1 MKASKKVEHVLL
13 TGINEQIPQ
22 GDGTATN
29 ISNFTVDPKTG
40 GWDSRIGY
48 EKFQTADALYGPF
61 DPDGETFSN
70 YVWSTQ
76 HGAIQHYMYER
87 VKVVGGADSGLN
99 QLCSVFG
106 NPNTP
111 SNSRVWIDS
120 LVRRGTDDA
129 GLQYVP
135 YGRFLVI
142 LNGHNRPV
150 RLDPRTG
157 YAHPLGW
164 VQRPAPPTPWGVD
177 EDDTRPGGFQG
188 APIVDYPVYLHPKA
202 EGMLEISGDTEGL
215 GYSQATRKN
224 AFRWRV
230 SFISDSGSE
239 SPMSEATEALT
250 WTTSPSDVASIPDW
264 DGGIGAAD
272 PVPAAAVDMPGNFNL
287 KRQAV
292 YLGDLPRGPAGT
304 VARRVYRTKNLG
316 EFHTGT
322 ANADTGI
329 LGEIEEYFYVGQVN
343 NNNETAYV
351 DYLPDL
357 ALTRLAPLET
367 DSVELPVP
375 AASFGAAY
383 FGRLWLDGGPAD
395 PYRVYYSNPNAPD
408 SFGATSFFDF
418 GTSEGGA
425 ITNLL
430 VYNNQLLVFRERAI
444 DIIRPS
450 ARGFIQ
456 VPFVQGLGTKAS
468 NTITVVPNA
477 GVIFLSNNGVYLLR
491 GTNDGGGTLE
501 THKLSENILG
511 TIERLTPSVI
521 GKAVATYSHTWDE
534 WHCYFPADGAE
545 KPNLGI
551 VLHFKKDGWSIREG
565 FPISSIAT
573 DGRGNIVFGEK
584 DGRPAGWS
592 NGDDYEAGLFV
603 VSRRRAMG
611 HVVNFVDGEN
621 ETGLSPAPTSTY
633 KTHWMDFGYP
643 AQKKFVK
650 YVYLYVLTEGDNTI
664 GLTHFKD
671 YSLTGTAATGRK
683 MQRAEYVDQAVYDTA
698 AWDTALWEENMVTEI
713 RYPISQ
719 KDSSRFAF
727 EIKTDA
733 DIILI
738 GYSVEF
744 AVNETITAR
753 GKK

>member
-1 MKASKKVEHVLL
+1 VKSAKKVEHVLL

-22 GDGTATN
+22 GGGTATN

-76 HGAIQHYMYER
+76 HGAVQHYMYER
-87 VKVVGGADSGLN
+87 VKVVGGVDSGLN

-106 NPNTP
+106 NPAVQT
-111 SNSRVWIDS
+111 NSRIWVDS

-164 VQRPAPPTPWGVD
+164 IHRPAPPTPWGVD
-177 EDDTRPGGFQG
+177 GDDTRPGGFQG
-188 APIVDYPVYLHPKA
+188 APIVDYPNNPNGK
-202 EGMLEISGDTEGL
+202 MEISGAVEGL
-215 GYSQATRKN
+215 GYAINDRTN

-239 SPMSEATEALT
+239 SPMSEATEALVWAT
-250 WTTSPSDVASIPDW
+250 NESNVVVVPPNTPDW
-264 DGGIGAAD
+264 LEGE
-272 PVPAAAVDMPGNFNL
+272 VYPALGPGDFSN
-287 KRQAV
+287 KRHAV
-292 YLGDLPRGPAGT
+292 YLGDFPRGPEGT

-316 EFHTGT
+316 EFHTT
-322 ANADTGI
+322 DANANPGI
-329 LGEIEEYFYVGQVN
+329 IGEIEEYFYVGQVN
-343 NNNETAYV
+343 NNEETAYV

-367 DSVELPVP
+367 DSIELPVP

-456 VPFVQGLGTKAS
+456 VPFVQGIGTKAT

-477 GVIFLSNNGVYLLR
+477 GVIFLSNDGVWLLR

-501 THKLSENILG
+501 THKLSKNILG

-521 GKAVATYSHTWDE
+521 AKAVAAYSHTWDE

-573 DGRGNIVFGEK
+573 DERGNIVFGEK

-611 HVVNFVDGEN
+611 HVVNYDGEVN
-621 ETGLSPAPTSTY
+621 TTGLSPAPTSTY
-633 KTHWMDFGYP
+633 KTAWMDFGYP
-643 AQKKFVK
+643 SQKKFVK

-698 AWDTALWEENMVTEI
+698 AWDTAIWEENMLTEI